1 MAELFCPCD
10 QRAVAG
16 DLVVLD
22 CLRVRNDRGIEYG
35 LVLDVACGLS
45 ASLIRPSIAGQ
56 SVPEGCFPS
65 FLKTWSRRSICL
77 LVSSR

>member
-35 LVLDVACGLS
+35 LVLDVACGLVGFLDQAVDRRAVGAGGLFCR
-45 ASLIRPSIAGQ
+45 AS
-56 SVPEGCFPS
+56 
-65 FLKTWSRRSICL
+65 
-77 LVSSR
+77 